1 VNITTVLGLA
11 VGIDYSLLLLQRYR
25 EERAAGRTQADAI
38 AHLGTTACQT
48 VVYSG
53 LTLVVALLGMFLV
66 PFATFVSVGLG
77 AIVVTV
83 TAMLAALTLL
93 PALLSLCGDRL
104 GHGWT
109 ARTRPGHAVSP
120 SLEMGGFWHTVTRV
134 VTVRPWLSILG
145 GGGLL
150 LIASLPMMEMRLGFN
165 GLQTFPKTLEVS
177 KAFAIIHRDFT
188 AGYLQPVD
196 IVLQGEIAAP
206 EVWHGLSAFLT
217 LLRHDP
223 ARVFLEVDPLE
234 ALQQNEAQ
242 GLAVLRVPM
251 QGDIDSLA
259 TRQAL
264 ARLRHAYIPHAF
276 AAAPVAVFVGGAA
289 AAKGDF
295 ARLATRAAPRVILF
309 VLGLSFVLLLLVFRS
324 VVVPL
329 KAVVLNLLSVGAAYG
344 GLVAVFQKGWG
355 HAVFGF
361 QHTATIEPWL
371 PLFLFAVLFGL
382 SMDYH
387 VFLLSRI
394 RECYDE
400 TQDNRQA
407 VVFGLRTTGKL
418 ITGAALIMVVVFS
431 GFASGA
437 LVEFQQ
443 MGFGLALAVLLDA
456 TLVRSVLLPATM
468 VVLGRRNWYL
478 PSALHWL
485 PAVHQT
491 RARVPGPGGS
501 A

>member
-1 VNITTVLGLA
+1 
-11 VGIDYSLLLLQRYR
+11 VGIDYSLLILQRYR
-25 EERAAGRTQADAI
+25 EERAAGRAQADAI
-38 AHLGTTACQT
+38 AQLVPTACQT

-53 LTLVVALLGMFLV
+53 MTLVVALLGMFLV
-66 PFATFVSVGLG
+66 PFLTFLSVGLG
-77 AIVVTV
+77 AILVTV

-93 PALLSLCGDRL
+93 PALLSLFGDRL
-104 GHGWT
+104 GQGRT
-109 ARTRPGHAVSP
+109 LLTRPGRAASP
-120 SLEMGGFWHTVTRV
+120 RLETGGFWNTVTRV
-134 VTVRPWLSILG
+134 VTVRPWLSILV

-150 LIASLPMMEMRLGFN
+150 LIASLPILEMRLGFN

-217 LLRHDP
+217 LLRHDH
-223 ARVFLEVDPLE
+223 AKVFLEVDPLE
-234 ALQQNEAQ
+234 ALQQNEAK
-242 GLAVLRVPM
+242 GLAVLSVPM
-251 QGDIDSLA
+251 QGDIDSIA

-276 AAAPVAVFVGGAA
+276 ATAPVEVFVGGAA

-344 GLVAVFQKGWG
+344 CLVAVFQKGWG
-355 HAVFGF
+355 HAVLGF

-394 RECYDE
+394 RERYDE
-400 TQDNRQA
+400 TQDNRHA
-407 VVFGLRTTGKL
+407 VAFGLRTTGKL

-431 GFASGA
+431 GFASGE

-443 MGFGLALAVLLDA
+443 MGFGLAIAVLLDA

-468 VVLGRRNWYL
+468 VVLGRLNWYL
-478 PSALHWL
+478 PFSLRWL
-485 PAVHQT
+485 PEVHRRRPT
-491 RARVPGPGGS
+491 DPVPGGS